1 MKNDIQELNENLEI
15 VKENINEINQMDNH
29 KSISQ
34 KICDENENKI
44 ELMENELESIII
56 KLKIKY

>member
-1 MKNDIQELNENLEI
+1 
-15 VKENINEINQMDNH
+15 MDNH